1 MHRLQRLIQKT
12 TERSISMEHYTSPEM
27 EIIVFEAED
36 VIAARDELA
45 AFLHDVLGLETEK
58 GFVDRVSRSVKIG

>member
-1 MHRLQRLIQKT
+1 MSMHRLQRLIQKT

-36 VIAARDELA
+36 VITASVLELPPQ
-45 AFLHDVLGLETEK
+45 
-58 GFVDRVSRSVKIG
+58 